1 MLLPNDHMAR
11 VTTQFFDHPH
21 PFTLRGGDV
30 LPGFRLAYETHGT
43 LNAQGTN
50 AVLLFHALTGSHHVA
65 GYTDSVEGAE
75 GLWNEECRVGWW
87 DEFVGPGLALDTNRF
102 FVICANYIGG
112 CYGSTGPATLNPQ
125 TGVPWGRRFPR
136 IKIADIVET
145 QALLLDHLGIE
156 TLHAAVGNSVG
167 GLLSLTLAILYP
179 DRVKTVV
186 PVASSVRTTA
196 LQRIT
201 TLEQIYAIENDPN
214 FRGGDYY
221 DGPKPDAGL
230 ALARMISHK
239 TFISLRTLEARAS
252 DELRLPEDH
261 FSWYRVEHPVE
272 SYMLHQGRKFVQR
285 FDANTYLRI
294 LEAWQRWDLLSETGV
309 SSLET
314 ALTRCQH
321 QNYLV
326 FSISTDV
333 CFYPEQQARLVDVLK
348 GAGLNCIH
356 ITVHS
361 DKGHD
366 SFLLEP
372 ELFTPHLSY
381 MLGVGMGG
389 G

>member
-1 MLLPNDHMAR
+1 
-11 VTTQFFDHPH
+11 VKIVSTQFFDYPN
-21 PFTLRGGDV
+21 PFQMRSGDV
-30 LPGFRLAYETHGT
+30 LPGFRLAYETHGE
-43 LNAQGTN
+43 LNDRRDN
-50 AVLLFHALTGSHHVA
+50 AVLLFHALTGSHHAAVF
-65 GYTDSVEGAE
+65 TETVDGAE
-75 GLWNEECRVGWW
+75 ALWNQECQVGWW
-87 DEFVGPGLALDTNRF
+87 NDFVGPGLALDTDRF

-112 CYGSTGPATLNPQ
+112 CYGSTGPRTINPE
-125 TGVPWGRRFPR
+125 TGAPWGGAFPH
-136 IKIADIVET
+136 IKIADIVESQT
-145 QALLLDHLGIE
+145 LLLDHLGIE

-179 DRVKTVV
+179 QRVKTVV
-186 PVASSVRTTA
+186 PVASSVRTTL
-196 LQRIT
+196 LQRTT

-221 DGPKPDAGL
+221 DGNSPSAGL

-239 TFISLRTLEARAS
+239 TFISLKTLESRAA
-252 DELRLPEDH
+252 DELRGPEDH
-261 FSWYRVEHPVE
+261 FSWYRIEHPVE
-272 SYMLHQGRKFVQR
+272 SYMLHQGRKFVER

-294 LEAWQRWDLLSETGV
+294 LEAWQRWDILTETGV
-309 SSLET
+309 ESLES
-314 ALTRCQH
+314 ALVNCQH

-333 CFYPEQQARLVDVLK
+333 CFYPDEQAKLAEALK
-348 GAGLNCIH
+348 SAGVNCIH

-381 MLGVGMGG
+381 MLGRP
-389 G
+389 